1 MQSRSVVKH
10 FLITTCKIS
19 LVLAWISE
27 IYLLLAL
34 YLRTLMKNTLN
45 ILVPK
50 LLIID
55 SRFISLNISSE
66 LINILIQILCTLVI
80 HIITFINWIST
91 TLIISISKYLLLLLI
106 WYILLTLFLRTCN
119 QSVRR
124 VDYTSDSRFITFK
137 YSIS

>member
-1 MQSRSVVKH
+1 
-10 FLITTCKIS
+10 
-19 LVLAWISE
+19 
-27 IYLLLAL
+27 
-34 YLRTLMKNTLN
+34 MKNTLN

-137 YSIS
+137 YSISCSYWTHKIIDPIWLNNPRINIVLIPVLIKTL